1 MDKVLSD
8 KQLLRK
14 ASSKIAAAA
23 FLAQYQEHIRENFP
37 ETTDL
42 LDRYTKGEAMP
53 TPTVEVIKNV
63 VAAHILEN
71 MKKTAEEAIAKA
83 IHSSKAPKKKSGTT
97 GSGRYAIQFFVK
109 NVTERTG
116 EASID
121 LYSDENAVHTHH
133 AETFHAAQNIV
144 DRKLSNLMHS
154 VYAEIVNK
162 FGIVIKTTITRDDA
176 LSRYMKQRKGPACR
190 DRGQGLGASMKPVM
204 SCKQDTSSFSRG

>member
-14 ASSKIAAAA
+14 ASSKIAATA
-23 FLAQYQEHIRENFP
+23 FLAQYQAHLRENFP
-37 ETTDL
+37 ETTEL
-42 LDRYTKGEAMP
+42 LDRYTKGEALP

-71 MKKTAEEAIAKA
+71 MKRSAEEAIAKA
-83 IHSSKAPKKKSGTT
+83 GARSATPKKSGST
-97 GSGRYAIQFFVK
+97 GSGKYAIQFFVK

-116 EASID
+116 ESSVD
-121 LYSDENAVHTHH
+121 LYTDENAVHTHY
-133 AETFHAAQNIV
+133 AETYNAAERMV
-144 DRKLSNLMHS
+144 DRKQSNLMHA

-162 FGIVIKTTITRDDA
+162 VGVKIKTTISRDDS
-176 LSRYMKQRKGPACR
+176 LSRFMKQRKGPACR

-204 SCKQDTSSFSRG
+204 SCKQDTCSYSRG